1 MSPRAESPGAVLD
14 RPAPGLLELVSA
26 EVAAVLADQ
35 APETAVPA
43 NADARFYDDL
53 GFDSVMLMQLKYRI
67 ENRLPELGELSLSEM
82 VGSLVSVTTLVEY
95 LTDLTDLA
103 EEGRP

>member
-1 MSPRAESPGAVLD
+1 MSPGAESPGAVLD
-14 RPAPGLLELVSA
+14 RPARGLLELVSA

-35 APETAVPA
+35 APGPVVPA
-43 NADARFYDDL
+43 DADARFYDDL

-95 LTDLTDLA
+95 LTDLA
-103 EEGRP
+103 EEVRP